1 MFSNEEELFK
11 SLREEAQ
18 KLTKYHSENLIEEE
32 KIRKEFSKSTPTI
45 ESLKEEAF
53 ENGINIDE
61 IVYECNFDVP
71 CIREKLDKLLAL
83 NSNSIRSRKNKK
95 R

>member
-1 MFSNEEELFK
+1 MFSNDENFYKSLKEEEEILNKHF
-11 SLREEAQ
+11 SN
-18 KLTKYHSENLIEEE
+18 NLIEEE
-32 KIRKEFSKSTPTI
+32 KIRKEFSKNNPTI

-71 CIREKLDKLLAL
+71 CVREKLDKLIAI
-83 NSNSIRSRKNKK
+83 NSHHKNLKKNRK

>member
-1 MFSNEEELFK
+1 MFSMDEELYK
-11 SLREEAQ
+11 SLNEEAQ
-18 KLTKYHSENLIEEE
+18 RLQKYHGEDLIEEE
-32 KIRKEFSKSTPTI
+32 KIRKEFSKNNPTI

-53 ENGINIDE
+53 VNGINIDE

-71 CIREKLDKLLAL
+71 CVREKLDKLISI
-83 NSNSIRSRKNKK
+83 NSQHKNLRKNRK